1 MWATSPLSSFQPG
14 EVREASPL
22 TRQLIHFYLQKET
35 LMKSKIIALLLALS
49 GAALHAQTVD
59 VKDAWVRA
67 AVPGQPGTGAFMNI
81 TAKDGAKLVGV
92 SSPVA
97 GVAEVHEM
105 KMDNDIMRMR
115 AIPALDLPAGKT
127 VALKPGGYHVMLM
140 ELKQALPAGSSVPL
154 TLVFRDNK
162 GVESKVALTLPVSG
176 VAPAANAM
184 HKH

>member
-1 MWATSPLSSFQPG
+1 
-14 EVREASPL
+14 
-22 TRQLIHFYLQKET
+22 
-35 LMKSKIIALLLALS
+35 MKTKVIAALWALS
-49 GAALHAQTVD
+49 AGLVYAQTVD

-67 AVPGQPGTGAFMNI
+67 AVPGQSGTGAFMNI

-105 KMDNDIMRMR
+105 KMDNDVMRMR

-140 ELKQALPAGSSVPL
+140 ELKQALPQGGTVPL
-154 TLVFRDNK
+154 TLTLRDAK
-162 GVESKVALTLPVSG
+162 GQESKVELKLPVAASAPGAAMPASG
-176 VAPAANAM
+176 KPGAM
-184 HKH
+184 HPKH